1 MNMYNGV
8 IKMRGVMS
16 NVAIVVVWITGELAR
31 KSLRDNSCAIFSG
44 WNFFLKFHTINYKRR
59 LGKMKKIVLGL
70 LVSCLAFYGYL
81 VSSAWATPST
91 TYWTPSTSDIQP
103 YGVWHITYDTYTT
116 IGKNSPA
123 NGGGDFPTTY
133 GLTVGVLP
141 FEKLKMEVGF
151 DIMEPTDEPLMFN
164 AKLGTPEGA
173 LFEGSPALNLGIFN
187 VGTKK
192 DVTDYNIVD
201 VIVGKTLPSNLGR
214 LHLGYYVGNSKI
226 LNDSKGENE
235 DKGFMIG
242 YDKYIYKD
250 KVMFA
255 ADYASGDNAIGA
267 GGLGLYYFFTP
278 QISLL
283 AGPVWFN
290 DRTINGDTKWT
301 LQLDI
306 NF

>member
-1 MNMYNGV
+1 MVG
-8 IKMRGVMS
+8 IKKDMIVGQTSRLS
-16 NVAIVVVWITGELAR
+16 NSERSESNL
-31 KSLRDNSCAIFSG
+31 
-44 WNFFLKFHTINYKRR
+44 KRR
-59 LGKMKKIVLGL
+59 MMVKMKKIVISILAGWLVIWGL
-70 LVSCLAFYGYL
+70 SV
-81 VSSAWATPST
+81 SAWATPST
-91 TYWTPSTSDIQP
+91 TYWTPSTSDIQAF
-103 YGVWHITYDTYTT
+103 GLWHITYDTYTT

-123 NGGGDFPTTY
+123 SGGGDFPTTY

-164 AKLGTPEGA
+164 AKLGMPEGA

-192 DVTDYNIVD
+192 NVTDYNIVD
-201 VIVGKTLPSNLGR
+201 VIVGKTLPANLGR
-214 LHLGYYVGNSKI
+214 LHLGYYVGNSDVLK
-226 LNDSKGENE
+226 DSQGNE
-235 DKGFMIG
+235 EEDGFMIG

-267 GGLGLYYFFTP
+267 GGFGLYYFFTP
-278 QISLL
+278 NISLL

-290 DRTINGDTKWT
+290 DRALNGDTKWT